1 MVLYSPYWYSKSEVL
16 RLVQPEQPAIA
27 SDGLPARA
35 TGSWVLDK
43 KHYLER
49 YLDIFSRGVA
59 TKWAGK
65 LSYWDLFSGPGR
77 SIVRGSHEEVEGS
90 PLLSLKYN
98 FARYVFVDIPDVL
111 SSLKQR
117 LSSHAK
123 LSQISLI
130 EGDCNAVIDKVL
142 KALPP
147 NHLTLVFIDPTG
159 LQIQFGTIRRLVHN
173 RKVDLLMTIQ
183 FGMGIRMNLPL
194 YAQTEGAA
202 LSDFLGNA
210 SWREDLQAGGS
221 PSQIARRILNRY
233 VQQLRDLGYNTVQD
247 REIEVRSDESNLL
260 LYFMVLA
267 SRHPLG
273 KDFWRKATQISPSG
287 QRLLNLPPEE

>member
-1 MVLYSPYWYSKSEVL
+1 M
-16 RLVQPEQPAIA
+16 VQPESPAIA
-27 SDGLPARA
+27 SDGLPART
-35 TGSWVLDK
+35 TGPWVLDK

-59 TKWAGK
+59 RKWAGK
-65 LSYWDLFSGPGR
+65 LSYVDLFSGPGR
-77 SIVRGSHEEVEGS
+77 SIVRSSHEEVEGS

-98 FARYVFVDIPDVL
+98 FARYVFVDVPDVL
-111 SSLKQR
+111 FSLEKR
-117 LSSHAK
+117 LSSHPK
-123 LSQISLI
+123 LPQISLI

-142 KALPP
+142 KVLPP

-159 LQIQFGTIRRLVHN
+159 LQIQFRTIQRLVHN

-210 SWREDLQAGGS
+210 GWREDLRAGGS

-233 VQQLRDLGYNTVQD
+233 VQQLRDLGYDTVQD

-273 KDFWRKATQISPSG
+273 KDFWRKATQIGPSG
-287 QRLLNLPPEE
+287 QRVLNLPPEE

>member
-1 MVLYSPYWYSKSEVL
+1 
-16 RLVQPEQPAIA
+16 LVEPEPPAIA
-27 SDGLPARA
+27 SDALPARS

-43 KHYLER
+43 KHYFER

-59 TKWAGK
+59 RKWTGK
-65 LSYWDLFSGPGR
+65 LSYVDLFSGPGR
-77 SIVRGSHEEVEGS
+77 SIIRGSQEEVEGS
-90 PLLSLKYN
+90 PLVSLRYD
-98 FARYVFVDIPDVL
+98 FAHYVFVDVPEVL
-111 SSLKQR
+111 SSLRQR
-117 LSSHAK
+117 LSGHPK
-123 LSQISLI
+123 LSQVTLI
-130 EGDCNAVIDKVL
+130 EGDCNAVIERVL

-147 NHLTLVFIDPTG
+147 NHLTLAFIDPTG
-159 LQIQFGTIRRLVHN
+159 LQIQFSTIKRLVHN

-183 FGMGIRMNLPL
+183 FGMAIRMNLPL

-202 LSDFLGNA
+202 LSDFLGNS

-233 VQQLRDLGYNTVQD
+233 VQQLRDLDYSTVQD
-247 REIEVRSDESNLL
+247 REIEIRSDESNLL

-273 KDFWRKATQISPSG
+273 KDFWRKATQIGPSG

>member
-1 MVLYSPYWYSKSEVL
+1 
-16 RLVQPEQPAIA
+16 LVQPEPPAIA
-27 SDGLPARA
+27 SDALPARP
-35 TGSWVLDK
+35 TGPWVLDK

-59 TKWAGK
+59 RKWAGK
-65 LSYWDLFSGPGR
+65 LSYVDLFSGPGR
-77 SIVRGSHEEVEGS
+77 SIIRGSQEEVEGS
-90 PLLSLKYN
+90 PLISLKYN
-98 FARYVFVDIPDVL
+98 FAKYVFVDVPEVL
-111 SSLKQR
+111 SSLQR
-117 LSSHAK
+117 RLTRHPK
-123 LSQISLI
+123 LAQISLI
-130 EGDCNAVIDKVL
+130 EGDCNTVIKEVL
-142 KALPP
+142 KELPS
-147 NHLTLVFIDPTG
+147 NHLTLAFIDPTG
-159 LQIQFGTIRRLVHN
+159 LQIQFSTIKRLVHN

-210 SWREDLQAGGS
+210 GWREDLQAGGS

-233 VQQLRDLGYNTVQD
+233 VQQLRDLGYGTVQD
-247 REIEVRSDESNLL
+247 REIEIRSDESNLL

-273 KDFWRKATQISPSG
+273 KDFWRKATQIGPSG

>member
-1 MVLYSPYWYSKSEVL
+1 
-16 RLVQPEQPAIA
+16 LVQPEPPAIA
-27 SDGLPARA
+27 SDALLARS
-35 TGSWVLDK
+35 TGPWVLDK

-59 TKWAGK
+59 RKWAGK
-65 LSYWDLFSGPGR
+65 LSYVDLFSGPGR
-77 SIVRGSHEEVEGS
+77 SIIRGSQEEVEGS
-90 PLLSLKYN
+90 PLVSLKYN
-98 FARYVFVDIPDVL
+98 FAHYVFVDVPEVL

-117 LSSHAK
+117 LSSHPK

-130 EGDCNAVIDKVL
+130 ESDCNAVIDKVL
-142 KALPP
+142 KALPS
-147 NHLTLVFIDPTG
+147 NHLTLAFIDPTG
-159 LQIQFGTIRRLVHN
+159 LQIQFSTIQRLVHN

-183 FGMGIRMNLPL
+183 FGMAIRMNLPL

-210 SWREDLQAGGS
+210 GWREDLQAGGS

-233 VQQLRDLGYNTVQD
+233 VQQLRGLDYSTVQD
-247 REIEVRSDESNLL
+247 REIEIRTVESNLL

-273 KDFWRKATQISPSG
+273 KDFWRKATQIGLSG